1 MKKRLALLLALA
13 LMAATVLSGCGGKEE
28 KKDEGKSE
36 SKKEYTAKEA
46 GDTFTVGFDQDS

>member
-46 GDTFTVGFDQDS
+46 GDRVRTTVFV